1 MECCIRRIKTDIENI
16 AKITA
21 TPGMGN
27 TRFSYSEEDAE
38 VRKYLLKRIRDLG
51 LAIKIDGI
59 GNIRAKYIDNNED
72 QPSIATGSH
81 IDTVA
86 NGGKFDGVTGVISAL
101 EAIRVIKENNVKL
114 KHPIELIIFA
124 EEEGSNFG
132 ITMLGSKV
140 LTGRYKLKDLKEIK
154 NDAGVS
160 CYQVVKDFGLDID
173 SIENEVLLKEEI
185 KAMIELHVEQG
196 RVLDSKQIPI
206 GIVQSIAGMRVYK
219 LTLEG
224 ISDHAGSTPMCLRK
238 DPMVG
243 ATEIITYLER
253 VAKEKALPTTVT
265 TVGRICCKPNSSNV
279 IPRKIKFYVD
289 IRDVKAEGIEI
300 VTRELKNKIREVT
313 RKRGLKYTI
322 NLLGES
328 DCVKLSSKVIDIIE
342 NIALEKGY
350 IFKKMNSGAVHDSAM
365 LAGITDVGMIFV
377 PSVSGISHCP
387 EEFTRFEDIKLGCDL
402 LLSAIIKLA
411 SE

>member
-1 MECCIRRIKTDIENI
+1 
-16 AKITA
+16 
-21 TPGMGN
+21 
-27 TRFSYSEEDAE
+27 
-38 VRKYLLKRIRDLG
+38 
-51 LAIKIDGI
+51 
-59 GNIRAKYIDNNED
+59 
-72 QPSIATGSH
+72 
-81 IDTVA
+81 
-86 NGGKFDGVTGVISAL
+86 
-101 EAIRVIKENNVKL
+101 
-114 KHPIELIIFA
+114 
-124 EEEGSNFG
+124 
-132 ITMLGSKV
+132 MLGSKV

-224 ISDHAGSTPMCLRK
+224 ISDHAGSTPMYLRK

-243 ATEIITYLER
+243 AAEIITYLER